1 MNDKLLLVISILLIF
16 FLISLN
22 SPALLTI
29 SIFISIGVIG
39 LLVNQQKKVEVIL
52 FLLVI
57 YVFSIFVYKKN
68 NKTKQ
73 LQELFS
79 LQKKKKIIE
88 QYQSPQSQTQASN
101 NTNNDLILTGQN
113 YKEIDF
119 VLRALLDN
127 NYYSTNTDNIKE
139 VIDSIMIEY
148 NITDVYKLIHM
159 IDPSSEPP
167 VSLLSSI
174 PTCTTS
180 NTIYSSCPSIISHTE
195 PIPVPVHS
203 HTTSSSCPI
212 PVPEPVH
219 SHN

>member
-1 MNDKLLLVISILLIF
+1 MCLVFLFTKKIIKLNNYRNY
-16 FLISLN
+16 FL
-22 SPALLTI
+22 
-29 SIFISIGVIG
+29 
-39 LLVNQQKKVEVIL
+39 
-52 FLLVI
+52 
-57 YVFSIFVYKKN
+57 YK
-68 NKTKQ
+68 
-73 LQELFS
+73 
-79 LQKKKKIIE
+79 KKKKIIE
-88 QYQSPQSQTQASN
+88 QYQTPQSQTQTSN

-159 IDPSSEPP
+159 IDPSSESP

-174 PTCTTS
+174 PTDATD
-180 NTIYSSCPSIISHTE
+180 NTIYSSCPSVVSETA
-195 PIPVPVHS
+195 PVPVPVHS

>member
-68 NKTKQ
+68 KETFNTKTKQ
-73 LQELFS
+73 FQELFS

-88 QYQSPQSQTQASN
+88 QYKPSTQASTQASPQSPHAAD
-101 NTNNDLILTGQN
+101 NTNNDLILTGGN

-139 VIDSIMIEY
+139 VIDSIMLEY
-148 NITDVYKLIHM
+148 NITDVYKLIHI
-159 IDPSSEPP
+159 IDPSISHD
-167 VSLLSSI
+167 SLLSI
-174 PTCTTS
+174 PTCATS
-180 NTIYSSCPSIISHTE
+180 NTIYSSCPIS
-195 PIPVPVHS
+195 VPVHS
-203 HTTSSSCPI
+203 H
-212 PVPEPVH
+212 
-219 SHN
+219 N

>member
-1 MNDKLLLVISILLIF
+1 MNNKLLLVISILLIF

-29 SIFISIGVIG
+29 SIFISIGIIG

-57 YVFSIFVYKKN
+57 YVFSIFVYNKN

-73 LQELFS
+73 FQELFS
-79 LQKKKKIIE
+79 LQTKKKIIE
-88 QYQSPQSQTQASN
+88 QYQSPQSSPAAY
-101 NTNNDLILTGQN
+101 NTNSDLILTGGN

-127 NYYSTNTDNIKE
+127 NYYSTNTANIKE

-174 PTCTTS
+174 PTDATD
-180 NTIYSSCPSIISHTE
+180 NTIYSSCPSVVSETA
-195 PIPVPVHS
+195 PVPVPVHS